1 MRWHGM
7 FIFLLKFYNFIKW
20 IWWCIYVYMYIYI
33 YSFLKKPKRNVFIFH
48 LTLSNIYCNTTD
60 VSLFKQLNKSASKV
74 WKKNSPNFLYTMYK
88 AGRKSESSFSHSF
101 LVIFPSLIMKQI
113 SSFFKRIWFLKK
125 LLTLCWF
132 SLTGCPI
139 CNYQAWSQDVNTI
152 DGNVRPQ
159 WGF

>member
-1 MRWHGM
+1 MDLVVH
-7 FIFLLKFYNFIKW
+7 I
-20 IWWCIYVYMYIYI
+20 CIYVYIYI

-113 SSFFKRIWFLKK
+113 SSFFKQIWFLKK